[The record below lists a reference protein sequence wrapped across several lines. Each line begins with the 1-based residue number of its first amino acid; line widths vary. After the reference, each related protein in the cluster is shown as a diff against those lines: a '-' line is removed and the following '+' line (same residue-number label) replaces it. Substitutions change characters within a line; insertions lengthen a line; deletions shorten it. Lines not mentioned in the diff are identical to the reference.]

1 LGGETEG
8 VFTEVLKS
16 AAAKLSAG
24 KSAVTSS
31 AFSAKALKMLVAC
44 CLLLVAQTYDRSVV

>member
-1 LGGETEG
+1 

-44 CLLLVAQTYDRSVV
+44 CLLLVACCLLLVAQTYDRSVV